1 MTGDAGFALELV
13 ALRPGRILF
22 ELRRG
27 LLRSRWPGHRP
38 GEVVVLDYDADS
50 CVPVLE
56 RVWGIESRIRQA
68 VDPGLPGHYVLE
80 GVVHDPDGNA
90 GEGLSFAT
98 CRRASPEEV
107 RSGILD
113 PREEPDGDAR

>member
-68 VDPGLPGHYVLE
+68 VDPGLPGTYVLE
-80 GVVHDPDGNA
+80 GVA
-90 GEGLSFAT
+90 GEYRCGDGWTTEDDEEYWFAL
-98 CRRASPEEV
+98 CRRASRAEEEA
-107 RSGILD
+107 GTLD
-113 PREEPDGDAR
+113 GE